1 MKKVKI
7 DNRLCS
13 VIELSDY
20 TDHRDIYNPKSSA
33 VVVNGGETVLPI
45 KVPGVDSGPGVY
57 YHDGCATMPVVK
69 PSQAQEDQYS
79 SEEIIDF
86 TNAHDLGEV
95 LAKNKKLCDIQAD
108 LMMGGQDG
116 TTFCL
121 TITQDDTPE
130 MVALKTAINAKQ
142 IDKRMYEDRFPQFQN
157 DMRLLKGHSITLSK
171 LIGICQGFDIS
182 CTMILSDKEGAVH
195 PMGDDI
201 TISLTESRP
210 MRS

>member
-7 DNRLCS
+7 DNKLCS
-13 VIELSDY
+13 VIELSEY
-20 TDHRDIYNPKSSA
+20 TEHPDIYNPKSSA

-45 KVPGVDSGPGVY
+45 KTPGLDTGPGIY
-57 YHDGCATMPVVK
+57 YQPGCSTMAVVK
-69 PSQAQEDQYS
+69 PSPAQEEQYS
-79 SEEIIDF
+79 AEQIIDF
-86 TNAHDLGEV
+86 TNAHDIGEV
-95 LAKNKKLCDIQAD
+95 IAKNKMLCDIQAD

-142 IDKRMYEDRFPQFQN
+142 IDKRLYEDRFPQFQN

-201 TISLTESRP
+201 TINLTDVRP
-210 MRS
+210 SKK